1 MGNNQVSVSCFQPT
15 MLESNMSEIKSLIEK
30 LDVEGASKIM
40 EGKSVE
46 ELSNLLLSY
55 AYDESEGGHSTVY
68 ADGRTNLP

>member
-1 MGNNQVSVSCFQPT
+1 
-15 MLESNMSEIKSLIEK
+15 MSEIKSLTEK